1 MKTLLV
7 IFLICGLSASAE
19 QVIRSKPNAA
29 GFPTKP
35 GEYIHKQWKYVYE
48 IQNPGTRSE
57 VRIGRLLL
65 EGKPVVGKPG
75 ELLEELFG
83 RFIQFGDRG
92 WNRGWLNTLTYD
104 RPVFDKD
111 GNPTDEARHLLPKG
125 TNSTKTKPSG

>member
-1 MKTLLV
+1 MKALLA
-7 IFLICGLSASAE
+7 IFLISGLSISAE
-19 QVIRSKPNAA
+19 EVIRSQPNVA

-57 VRIGRLLL
+57 VRIGRLTL
-65 EGKPVVGKPG
+65 EGKPLVGEPG

-83 RFIQFGDRG
+83 RFIYFSDRG

-111 GNPTDEARHLLPKG
+111 GNPTDEARQILTKEPKLPK
-125 TNSTKTKPSG
+125 TEPL